1 MIPNT
6 IMIDQKDNVAIALT
20 DIPEGS
26 QVFLP
31 DGRNFISLTDI
42 PYSHKVLLANLG
54 AGDNVIKYGEVIG
67 QVNADL
73 QQGEWIHTHNLVV
86 TEG

>member
-42 PYSHKVLLANLG
+42 P
-54 AGDNVIKYGEVIG
+54 
-67 QVNADL
+67 
-73 QQGEWIHTHNLVV
+73 
-86 TEG
+86 